1 MLQRTLEALCDPT
14 RREIMKLLRKNPKSS
29 GEIAE
34 KFDISAPAISR
45 HLSVLREAEL
55 VIAHRE
61 GKSVIYSL
69 SPESLELVADWL
81 DDFLKEI
88 YG

>member
-14 RREIMKLLRKNPKSS
+14 RREILKLLRKNPKSS

-69 SPESLELVADWL
+69 SPEALELLADWL

-88 YG
+88 YC

>member
-88 YG
+88 YS